1 MAARAKAMQAAG
13 IDVISMSLGEPDMD
27 TPEHIRRAAQEAID
41 KGWTHYGPVAGVA
54 SLRTAVTAAQNANC
68 RLQIDDC
75 KFDASD
81 VIVSVGAKMA
91 IYNAIQT
98 VVNPGDEVVI
108 PMPSWVSYTEMVKL
122 AGGKVVP
129 VQTQYEN
136 RYCLTADELRA
147 ALTEKTRMLILC
159 SPNNPTGSIYSYEEL
174 KALVA
179 VLREYPEVVVLS
191 DEIYNALVYDEY
203 INIDKHSNAAIN
215 PKKKNAEST
224 VADCDIR
231 VTTNQ
236 PAHEQA
242 PGQVACE
249 FRIAGTDTQSPQD
262 SLQKCAIASEN
273 DKNNICSL
281 AEFGELAER
290 LIIVNGVSKAY
301 AMTGWRV
308 GWLMSKN
315 KAFIEACARLQGQQ
329 VTCATMVAQKAAEAA
344 LIGSQDCVEAMRQ
357 VFAERRELICRLAA
371 EIPGW
376 KFEKP
381 QGAFYL
387 FPDVSVLGGGDRV
400 AEFLLEEAHVAV
412 VSGSAF
418 GCPECIRL
426 SYAIST
432 EEIIEAMR
440 RIKVA
445 IEKLI

>member
-1 MAARAKAMQAAG
+1 MAARAKAMKAAG
-13 IDVISMSLGEPDMD
+13 VDVISMSLGEPDMD

-41 KGWTHYGPVAGVA
+41 KGWTHYGPVTGIA
-54 SLRTAVTAAQNANC
+54 SLRAAVAAAQNANC
-68 RLQIDDC
+68 RLQIEDC
-75 KFDASD
+75 KFEAAD

-108 PMPSWVSYTEMVKL
+108 PMPSWVSYTEMVKV
-122 AGGKVVP
+122 AGGKVVAI
-129 VQTQYEN
+129 QTKYEN
-136 RYCLTADELRA
+136 HYCLTADELRE

-159 SPNNPTGSIYSYEEL
+159 SPNNPTGSVYSHSQLE
-174 KALVA
+174 ALVE

-191 DEIYNALVYDEY
+191 DEIYNALTYE
-203 INIDKHSNAAIN
+203 
-215 PKKKNAEST
+215 
-224 VADCDIR
+224 
-231 VTTNQ
+231 
-236 PAHEQA
+236 
-242 PGQVACE
+242 
-249 FRIAGTDTQSPQD
+249 GT
-262 SLQKCAIASEN
+262 A
-273 DKNNICSL
+273 CSL
-281 AEFGELAER
+281 AEFEELAER

-301 AMTGWRV
+301 AMTGWRI

-344 LIGSQDCVEAMRQ
+344 LTGSQDCVEQMRQ
-357 VFAERRELICRLAA
+357 VFAERRELICKLAA

-387 FPDVSVLGGGDRV
+387 FPDVSALGGGDRV

-412 VSGSAF
+412 VSGLAF

-432 EEIIEAMR
+432 EEIVESMR
-440 RIKVA
+440 RIKSA

>member
-1 MAARAKAMQAAG
+1 MQVSERVKGIAASQSLAMAARAKAMKAAG
-13 IDVISMSLGEPDMD
+13 VDVISMSLGEPDMD

-41 KGWTHYGPVAGVA
+41 NGWTHYGPVAGIA
-54 SLRTAVTAAQNANC
+54 SLRAAVAAAQNANC
-68 RLQIDDC
+68 RLQIEDC
-75 KFDASD
+75 KFEAAD

-108 PMPSWVSYTEMVKL
+108 PMPSWVSYTEMVKV
-122 AGGKVVP
+122 AGGKVVAI
-129 VQTQYEN
+129 QTKYEN
-136 RYCLTADELRA
+136 RYCLTADELRE

-159 SPNNPTGSIYSYEEL
+159 SPNNPTGSVYSHSQLE
-174 KALVA
+174 ALVE

-191 DEIYNALVYDEY
+191 DEIYNALVYEG
-203 INIDKHSNAAIN
+203 AA
-215 PKKKNAEST
+215 
-224 VADCDIR
+224 
-231 VTTNQ
+231 
-236 PAHEQA
+236 
-242 PGQVACE
+242 
-249 FRIAGTDTQSPQD
+249 
-262 SLQKCAIASEN
+262 
-273 DKNNICSL
+273 CSM
-281 AEFGELAER
+281 AEFEELAER
-290 LIIVNGVSKAY
+290 LVIVNGVSKAY
-301 AMTGWRV
+301 AMTGWRI

-344 LIGSQDCVEAMRQ
+344 LTGSQDCVEQMRQ
-357 VFAERRELICRLAA
+357 VFAERRELICKLAA

-387 FPDVSVLGGGDRV
+387 FPDVSALGGGDRV

-432 EEIIEAMR
+432 EEIVESMR
-440 RIKVA
+440 RIKSA
-445 IEKLI
+445 IEKLR

>member
-1 MAARAKAMQAAG
+1 MRIREPKTYIDRENTKNKFSRRIGRRVGNKVMQVSERVKGIAASQSLAMAARAKAMKAAG

-41 KGWTHYGPVAGVA
+41 NGWTHYGPVAGVA
-54 SLRTAVTAAQNANC
+54 SLRTAVAAAQNANC

-98 VVNPGDEVVI
+98 VINPGNEVLI

-159 SPNNPTGSIYSYEEL
+159 SPNNPTGSIYSHSQL
-174 KALVA
+174 KEIVE
-179 VLREYPEVVVLS
+179 VLREFPEVVVLS
-191 DEIYNALVYDEY
+191 DEIYDALVYEPTP
-203 INIDKHSNAAIN
+203 NPLTSN
-215 PKKKNAEST
+215 PLT
-224 VADCDIR
+224 
-231 VTTNQ
+231 
-236 PAHEQA
+236 
-242 PGQVACE
+242 
-249 FRIAGTDTQSPQD
+249 
-262 SLQKCAIASEN
+262 
-273 DKNNICSL
+273 L
-281 AEFGELAER
+281 AVFGELTER

-301 AMTGWRV
+301 AMTGWRI

-315 KAFIEACARLQGQQ
+315 KAFIEACTRLQGQL

-344 LIGSQDCVEAMRQ
+344 LTGSQDCVEAMRQ

-387 FPDVSVLGGGDRV
+387 FPDVSALGGGDRV
-400 AEFLLEEAHVAV
+400 AEYLLEEAHVAV

-432 EEIIEAMR
+432 DEIIEAMR

-445 IEKLI
+445 IEKLR